1 LWTTGDRG
9 HLTAARIAADIGR
22 DDYVVMLC
30 GGMPSIATFR
40 RQFRDLGLR
49 PDRIIAEELQF
60 RGAPA
65 LPAPH
70 EPPKNA

>member
-1 LWTTGDRG
+1 
-9 HLTAARIAADIGR
+9 
-22 DDYVVMLC
+22 
-30 GGMPSIATFR
+30 
-40 RQFRDLGLR
+40 LR